1 MRRWAAG
8 LWHVRYAPPVA
19 TRGVALLLFV
29 LAGCGHGNSVAP
41 APPPLDSN
49 PPTVG
54 AVTTAVP
61 AACPSGAAAGATC
74 TDLLVTCPGLDDLHV
89 VVAASEP
96 STGPANATVLL
107 HDNVGGTQFFDYGFV
122 AAYHGSGFRVVQAE
136 WQSDWEQGSVGL
148 KHAACRY
155 ATMLSWVYANV
166 HHTDRTRGFCAQS
179 WGGGSG
185 GLFFSL
191 SAYGAGEMLDAVTVS
206 AGPPFARVD
215 LGCNPASP
223 PRAACPELP
232 QVPVAYSGS
241 VLTTIAG
248 WEEAPSCGESGA
260 SSTEVTR
267 WAADSILSSGAVLDF
282 PSTSLAAWYCTNGFD
297 ATVGQGSMLF
307 DQVTADETVHCVSS
321 GLGGGQC
328 DGQTPWPSALPDM
341 VQDMETRCLPRHTAP
356 GP

>member
-1 MRRWAAG
+1 MTAAAAVACPG
-8 LWHVRYAPPVA
+8 GAAP
-19 TRGVALLLFV
+19 G
-29 LAGCGHGNSVAP
+29 
-41 APPPLDSN
+41 
-49 PPTVG
+49 
-54 AVTTAVP
+54 
-61 AACPSGAAAGATC
+61 AACTS
-74 TDLLVTCPGLDDLHV
+74 LVVTCPGLDDLQV

-96 STGPANATVLL
+96 TSGQAGATVLL

-122 AAYHGSGFRVVQAE
+122 AAYQAAGFRIVQAE
-136 WQSDWEQGSVGL
+136 WQSDWEQSSVGI

-155 ATMLSWVYANV
+155 ATMLAWVYANV
-166 HHTDRTRGFCAQS
+166 HQADRTHGFCAQS

-191 SAYGAGEMLDAVTVS
+191 ADYGAGGMLDAVTVS
-206 AGPPFARVD
+206 AGPPFARID

-241 VLTTIAG
+241 VLGIIST
-248 WEEAPSCGESGA
+248 WEQAPSCGATGA
-260 SSTEVTR
+260 PSTEVTR
-267 WAADSILSSGAVLDF
+267 WADDSVLSSGAVLSF
-282 PSTSLAAWYCTNGFD
+282 PDTSLAAWYCTSGFD

-307 DQVTADETVHCVSS
+307 DQVTTDQSVHCVAG

-341 VQDMETRCLPRHTAP
+341 VLDMTTRCVPRH
-356 GP
+356 GS